1 MIRASCE
8 VWLDGQHY
16 ASTPA
21 DAVARR
27 PVVLAP
33 LSVEWGRSTATDQPD
48 TGTASFSVRVWDPPD
63 DLLALVHVGTTVEVW
78 AAAHIPDAGG
88 EQGPNIYPDPTFQSP
103 PTLEGAAAWANW
115 VPGVVTVNPAAAGAS
130 VWAAPAPYTDTPS
143 GWDDIPAAY
152 AGDRWQ
158 LSLTV
163 TAPAGV
169 PWSPTV
175 TGWTAPTAAARVP
188 VPTDIPSAGYVGTG
202 APQAVVVPFTVGEL
216 AAPVWLGAGIRFGV
230 DFGRWSDAIG
240 TWSEAVGTWSGVA
253 STVGWSAV
261 GLAPPAAAVR
271 RVLVHSGRVSDLAW
285 SAVSDDAV
293 DIGLIAT
300 DITGPLGNRPI
311 GDEPWPVQ
319 TLATRAARVVELA
332 GIPVDLRIDPGVA
345 GVQLSGR
352 DVDSQESLGLL
363 RDMAQSAGGVLWPA
377 THATTGPYLWVE
389 DPATRASVRV
399 FVLDPDSG
407 LIVIDNPRDPGGGL
421 AIISACDLL
430 RDPVSWRQAVGDVTT
445 LVDVTWLEQT
455 LDDDGLLAPTERHVT
470 MTADAATLDRFGV
483 NRVSMSTELV
493 SAADATDRAAGLL
506 GATSRLTWRV
516 DGITYDTGLVD
527 ADIDSLDPATRLR
540 TLLDLLDGTR
550 RIGLGL
556 TLIDLPAY
564 APIPGDTAGTYV
576 EGGTYTYEN
585 DAWSL
590 ALKLSPTPSAG
601 VSARWSDMPAGW
613 SWSEMSPGIS
623 WADAAGTG
631 VA

>member
-1 MIRASCE
+1 MIAATCE
-8 VWLDGQHY
+8 VWLDGQWF

-33 LSVEWGRSTATDQPD
+33 LTVEWGRSASTDQPD

-88 EQGPNIYPDPTFQSP
+88 DYGPNIYTDPTFQSGLP
-103 PTLEGAAAWANW
+103 SLAGGGVKTTWA
-115 VPGVVTVNPAAAGAS
+115 PGVLTLDPTGSNSGA
-130 VWAAPAPYTDTPS
+130 VYVAPAPYSTDPAA
-143 GWDDIPAAY
+143 WDDIPRAND
-152 AGDRWQ
+152 GDRWQ
-158 LSLTV
+158 FTV
-163 TAPAGV
+163 TATVPAGV
-169 PWSPTV
+169 PWAPIVGGWKTPTLD
-175 TGWTAPTAAARVP
+175 GFVP
-188 VPTDIPSAGYVGTG
+188 IGGVSEVLGTG
-202 APQAVVVPFTVGEL
+202 APQTITRTLDIWSPTG
-216 AAPVWLGAGIRFGV
+216 PVWLGAGIRFGAN
-230 DFGRWSDAIG
+230 FGRWSG
-240 TWSEAVGTWSGVA
+240 AVGPWSAAVGPWSAVA
-253 STVGWSAV
+253 STAAWSSV
-261 GLAPPAAAVR
+261 GLFPPADAVR

-293 DIGLIAT
+293 DVGLIAT

-311 GDEPWPVQ
+311 GDEPWPAN

-345 GVQLSGR
+345 GTLLSGR

-377 THATTGPYLWVE
+377 THATTGPYLWIE

-470 MTADAATLDRFGV
+470 MTADTATLQRFGV

-527 ADIDSLDPATRLR
+527 ADIASLDPATRLR

-564 APIPGDTAGTYV
+564 APIVGDTAGTYV
-576 EGGTYTYEN
+576 EGGTYTYEG

-613 SWSEMSPGIS
+613 SWAEMSPGIS